1 MAVPRNIG
9 MLLLAVFL
17 IVFGVLTAPF
27 LGVSFSHSGD
37 VVAILAIAAG
47 VAIAMNR

>member
-1 MAVPRNIG
+1 MAVPKNIG
-9 MLLLAVFL
+9 MLLLTVFL
-17 IVFGVLTAPF
+17 IVFGLVNASF
-27 LGVSFSHSGD
+27 GVSFSHSGD